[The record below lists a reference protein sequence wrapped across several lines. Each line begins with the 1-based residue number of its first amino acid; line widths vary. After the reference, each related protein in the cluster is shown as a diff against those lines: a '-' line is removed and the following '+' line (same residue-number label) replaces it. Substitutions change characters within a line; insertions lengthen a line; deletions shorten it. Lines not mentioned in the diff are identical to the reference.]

1 MNSMLEDVLARE
13 GSAPAFE
20 DSRVDAELE
29 EMLSKM
35 RTNIKIIG
43 LGGGGC
49 NTIGRVYNEGIVGA
63 ELYACNTDAQH
74 LLHIASPKKVLLGRR
89 ITKGLGAGALPQIGE
104 EAAREAEE
112 ELRAIVQGADI
123 VFVTCGLG
131 GGTGTGSCGYVARLA
146 KEMGAL
152 TIAVVTLPFRGE
164 GKLRMESAE
173 WGLERLRDAA
183 DTVITIPNDKLLD
196 LVPRQSLNLAFKF
209 ADEVLMRSIK
219 GLTEII
225 TKPGLVNLDFNDV
238 KTIMKGGGVAMI
250 GLGESQAVGDNRAV
264 EAIEEAINSP
274 LLEVDVSTA
283 HGVLINVTGG
293 NDMTISGAERVREGV
308 QPRLPE
314 SPTQTMGV
322 GAEDAELERILA
334 SLRTNIKIVG
344 IGGGGCNT
352 IDRLVESGIVGAEL
366 FAANTD
372 AQHLLII
379 RSPHKLLL
387 GRRVTRG
394 LGAGALPQVGEESA
408 REAADELRSVV
419 QGADMVF
426 ITCGLGGGTGTGGAP
441 VLAQLSK
448 EAGALTIAICTFPF
462 RAEGAIRAENAE
474 YGLEKLRNF
483 ADTVVVIPNDKLL
496 ELVPRLALN
505 AAFKVADDVLMRAI
519 KGITEIITK
528 PGLVNLDFNDIK
540 TIMKGGGVAMI
551 GLGESDRDNRSEEA
565 IEEAINSPLIDVDIS
580 AATGALVNVTG
591 GNDMSVAEAEKLAE
605 SGQGRLD

>member
-209 ADEVLMRSIK
+209 ADEVLMRSIE
-219 GLTEII
+219 GLSDRADHL
-225 TKPGLVNLDFNDV
+225 GRDRRR
-238 KTIMKGGGVAMI
+238 VARTHVARHARRDRR
-250 GLGESQAVGDNRAV
+250 QV
-264 EAIEEAINSP
+264 EADCRATGSLGGEGPRRRRRHPLNCPVAI
-274 LLEVDVSTA
+274 
-283 HGVLINVTGG
+283 H
-293 NDMTISGAERVREGV
+293 
-308 QPRLPE
+308 
-314 SPTQTMGV
+314 
-322 GAEDAELERILA
+322 
-334 SLRTNIKIVG
+334 
-344 IGGGGCNT
+344 
-352 IDRLVESGIVGAEL
+352 
-366 FAANTD
+366 
-372 AQHLLII
+372 
-379 RSPHKLLL
+379 
-387 GRRVTRG
+387 GRRGGR
-394 LGAGALPQVGEESA
+394 
-408 REAADELRSVV
+408 RE
-419 QGADMVF
+419 
-426 ITCGLGGGTGTGGAP
+426 
-441 VLAQLSK
+441 
-448 EAGALTIAICTFPF
+448 
-462 RAEGAIRAENAE
+462 
-474 YGLEKLRNF
+474 
-483 ADTVVVIPNDKLL
+483 
-496 ELVPRLALN
+496 
-505 AAFKVADDVLMRAI
+505 
-519 KGITEIITK
+519 
-528 PGLVNLDFNDIK
+528 PGNIY
-540 TIMKGGGVAMI
+540 
-551 GLGESDRDNRSEEA
+551 
-565 IEEAINSPLIDVDIS
+565 
-580 AATGALVNVTG
+580 
-591 GNDMSVAEAEKLAE
+591 
-605 SGQGRLD
+605 